1 MALRLQSLTA
11 PPLSKPMSAHCSQPT
26 MESKS
31 LTLSYCLAGN
41 WVENEF
47 KTDDPQWRETLKVAV
62 ESGSAVKISYE

>member
-1 MALRLQSLTA
+1 
-11 PPLSKPMSAHCSQPT
+11 

-41 WVENEF
+41 WVENAF

-62 ESGSAVKISYE
+62 ESGSQVKISYE